1 MKKLMLALIFTLPL
15 IAQDHANCPLHEKH
29 VAEAGD
35 RVMGFSHDKTT
46 HNFRLLEDGGA
57 IEARAL
63 NAKDAESIAAIRT
76 HLKSIAKEF
85 AAGNFAKPLAIH
97 GRMPDGAEMM
107 KELHDA
113 IEYRYEEVENGARVR
128 IATKQDRARDAVHA
142 FLRFQIGEHHT
153 GDATDSPHAHHHKST
168 TS

>member
-1 MKKLMLALIFTLPL
+1 MRKLMLILLLTLPL
-15 IAQDHANCPLHEKH
+15 VAQDHENCPMHAKH

-57 IEARAL
+57 IEARSLDA
-63 NAKDAESIAAIRT
+63 NDAESVAAIRT

-85 AAGNFAKPLAIH
+85 TAGDFAKPVEIH
-97 GRMPDGAEMM
+97 GRMPDGAETM
-107 KELHDA
+107 KELGDS
-113 IEYRYEEVENGARVR
+113 IEYRYEEIPNGARVR
-128 IATKQDRARDAVHA
+128 ITAKPGRARDAVQA

-153 GDATDSPHAHHHKST
+153 GDPVSSSPAEAPDHR
-168 TS
+168 